1 MKVLYSFLCEDAN
14 PRHDGRVD
22 VTGIFT
28 QLYAP
33 GFPAQQD
40 RMVLV
45 AAIEWDAVERGQ
57 IPFSIDLLDPDR
69 APVGTISGGS
79 EVRDV
84 PDLAGPP
91 QTRLVMPLEN
101 VVFPKEGTY
110 EFELKVGD
118 ARQVLALLHLIEN
131 PDAR

>member
-1 MKVLYSFLCEDAN
+1 MKVLYAMLCEHADA
-14 PRHDGRVD
+14 RDDGRVD

-45 AAIEWDAVERGQ
+45 AGIEWERSERGTV
-57 IPFSIDLLDPDR
+57 PFSIDLLDPNR

-79 EVRDV
+79 EVRDTPAV
-84 PDLAGPP
+84 AGPP
-91 QTRLVMPLEN
+91 MTRLVMPLEN
-101 VVFPKEGTY
+101 VIFPAEGTY
-110 EFELKVGD
+110 QFELKVGEQ
-118 ARQVLALLHLIEN
+118 AQVLTRLHLIEN
-131 PDAR
+131 PNVR